1 MISLSVIKGKVQTYI
16 DSYLCDIFI
25 WTSITAECCK
35 VYYWLM
41 SDWQY
46 LVQQLISL
54 ILTKPHS
61 MPVWI
66 SDRKNELTCPPPA
79 SNSIFRFVPA
89 EKCKCLHSSC
99 QSYDFYNFPFF
110 YSLGV
115 NFLESLLKNRNAL
128 YKSKPQRTECK
139 FRLTAEIK
147 EKIFQKLI
155 AMIFLKYNNVSCN
168 NTFILNSYCIFLS
181 NFREKENW

>member
-1 MISLSVIKGKVQTYI
+1 MFSHFHTNSLRASTKFHFLVPQKKKKNTLVYLRAKLKKHLHEIMISLSVIKGKSSNLHWLLPLLHIHFDFYHCRMLQ
-16 DSYLCDIFI
+16 
-25 WTSITAECCK
+25 K
-35 VYYWLM
+35 VYYWVM

-89 EKCKCLHSSC
+89 EKGKCLHSSC
-99 QSYDFYNFPFF
+99 QSYVFYNFPLFH
-110 YSLGV
+110 SLSV
-115 NFLESLLKNRNAL
+115 NFLESLLKNRKCTL
-128 YKSKPQRTECK
+128 QE
-139 FRLTAEIK
+139 
-147 EKIFQKLI
+147 
-155 AMIFLKYNNVSCN
+155 
-168 NTFILNSYCIFLS
+168 
-181 NFREKENW
+181 

>member
-1 MISLSVIKGKVQTYI
+1 MFGNKYLLASWTKQRLLITTKIFSHFHTNSLRASTEFHFLVPQNKKKYFSLLNSKIKKTSSWNNDISQCNKWLSSNLHWLLPLLHIHFDFYHCRMLQ
-16 DSYLCDIFI
+16 
-25 WTSITAECCK
+25 K

-89 EKCKCLHSSC
+89 EKSKCLHSSR
-99 QSYDFYNFPFF
+99 QSYEFSIFPLFH
-110 YSLGV
+110 SLSV
-115 NFLESLLKNRNAL
+115 NFLE
-128 YKSKPQRTECK
+128 
-139 FRLTAEIK
+139 
-147 EKIFQKLI
+147 
-155 AMIFLKYNNVSCN
+155 
-168 NTFILNSYCIFLS
+168 
-181 NFREKENW
+181 